1 MSWLDEYRSKRMTAA
16 EAVGVV
22 RSGDRVY
29 VHEGCG
35 TPKPLVDALVE
46 RAPSLRDVEIC
57 HMLTFGEA
65 AYTRPEYEG
74 IFRHN
79 GLFLGGNVREAVQ
92 AGRADYTPI
101 FLSEIEELFTS
112 GQIPIDVA
120 FLQSSPPTTT
130 GFSALARP
138 SIAA

>member
-1 MSWLDEYRSKRMTAA
+1 MSSLDEYRSKRLTAA

-29 VHEGCG
+29 VPEGCG
-35 TPKPLVDALVE
+35 TPNPPVDALGA

-79 GLFLGGNVREAVQ
+79 GLFLGGNVRDAVQ

-112 GQIPIDVA
+112 GDLPVDVA
-120 FLQSSPPTTT
+120 LIKT
-130 GFSALARP
+130 
-138 SIAA
+138 